1 MKYEVVVAGAG
12 PAGSTAA
19 KFLSEKGLKVLL
31 VDKSKFPRNKLCGGG
46 LPYRV
51 LNRFK
56 YIKDKDLIES
66 YSYGGI
72 AYSPSL
78 KYKAVVQK
86 TDPVVAMVLR
96 EKFDM
101 GLVQLAVDSGADF
114 IDGRTVKDAKFSK
127 EKAKIIL
134 GDKTEIESEIVVGAD
149 GVWSTIAKKSGLTPS
164 RKKLG
169 VCVLH
174 EYDVDEETMDRY
186 FGKEKMCNIHIEFQD
201 IPGYGWVFP
210 KKQHLNIGI
219 GKISPDIYMMKAK
232 KDLLTIYKDY
242 IKMLKKAKIIPENIE
257 IERCKGAA
265 LHIGPIEKTYA
276 DRVLLCGDAGGFINP
291 FTGEGIYYAMA
302 SGEIAAGVITEAL
315 EAGDT
320 SEKFLSK
327 YQDLWKKDFGKDIEL
342 LISSTRSLDGQ
353 MEKFVELAGKN
364 QKLADVAL
372 GVLHGGL
379 SMRDHQLELI
389 IRYLY
394 ASTKD
399 RLVMKLR

>member
-1 MKYEVVVAGAG
+1 
-12 PAGSTAA
+12 
-19 KFLSEKGLKVLL
+19 
-31 VDKSKFPRNKLCGGG
+31 
-46 LPYRV
+46 
-51 LNRFK
+51 
-56 YIKDKDLIES
+56 
-66 YSYGGI
+66 
-72 AYSPSL
+72 
-78 KYKAVVQK
+78 VVQK

-114 IDGRTVKDAKFSK
+114 IDGRTVNDVKLSK

-134 GDKTEIESEIVVGAD
+134 GDKTEVDSKIVVGAD
-149 GVWSTIAKKSGLTPS
+149 GVWSTIAKKSGLMPS

-169 VCVLH
+169 ICILH
-174 EYDVDEETMDRY
+174 EYDVDEETMNRY

-219 GKISPDIYMMKAK
+219 GKISPDIYMTKAK

-242 IKMLKKAKIIPENIE
+242 IKMLKKAKIIPENLE
-257 IERCKGAA
+257 IGRCKGAA
-265 LHIGPIEKTYA
+265 LHIGPLEKTYA

-379 SMRDHQLELI
+379 SIRDYQLQLI

-394 ASTKD
+394 ASFKD
-399 RLVMKLR
+399 RLGNIMRLH